1 MIYEFIERHRST
13 WRVRKMCQVLNVSS
27 SGYYSW
33 RKRGISK
40 REQSNRRLLECIKRS
55 FEESRRTYGSP
66 RILKDLRANGWTC
79 HKNRVA
85 RLMRLHGIS
94 PKRNR
99 RFKRTTNSKHSLPVA
114 PNLLNRKFVSDQP
127 ASVWVSDITYIW
139 TDEGW
144 LYFAG
149 VLDLY
154 DRQLIGWSVSNRLN
168 DKLTLDALEKALIR
182 RRPAQGLI
190 HHSDRGC
197 QYASHAYRKLLSD
210 NEITQSMSGKGNCYD
225 NAVMESFFK
234 TLKVELVYRTRF
246 RTRDEAKRELFDYIE
261 VYYNRK
267 RRHSALGY
275 MTPAEFEKMNTA
287 S

>member
-13 WRVRKMCQVLNVSS
+13 WRVRKMCQVLNVSA

-40 REQSNRRLLECIKRS
+40 REESNRRLLECIKKS

-66 RILKDLRANGWTC
+66 RILKDLRAKGRTC

-168 DKLTLDALEKALIR
+168 DRLTLDALEKALIR

>member
-1 MIYEFIERHRST
+1 
-13 WRVRKMCQVLNVSS
+13 MCQVLNVSS

-40 REQSNRRLLECIKRS
+40 REESNRRLLECIKKS

-66 RILKDLRANGWTC
+66 RILKDLRAKGWTC

-261 VYYNRK
+261 VHYNRQ